1 RLFCCSGVVY
11 QAGCLAL
18 NPEIGVRILTP
29 EPVFGAVLTDCAW
42 GSFTGRL
49 TAGRLTLT
57 QQVGV
62 RIPARDPEIEE
73 WRSPASAPALGAGGR
88 RFESSLLDQFR
99 RVAQL
104 GQRTCLGRTGSV
116 VRIHSRRPV
125 RKREV
130 LWCSQAVRRPPVK
143 REIAGSSPAATPNF
157 AAGRSGSPGW
167 SHNPSLA
174 GSTPSSATQVR

>member
-1 RLFCCSGVVY
+1 M
-11 QAGCLAL
+11 
-18 NPEIGVRILTP
+18 
-29 EPVFGAVLTDCAW
+29 
-42 GSFTGRL
+42 
-49 TAGRLTLT
+49 
-57 QQVGV
+57 
-62 RIPARDPEIEE
+62 
-73 WRSPASAPALGAGGR
+73 GAGGR
-88 RFESSLLDQFR
+88 RFKSSLLDQFR

-125 RKREV
+125 CKRGV

-143 REIAGSSPAATPNF
+143 REIAGSSPAATANF

-174 GSTPSSATQVR
+174 GSTPASGTKVRGRSGRDEELRHRFSSGRGLVARASAFQADDASSILAVRSKLASVAYETFAGPESVFESPCSF

>member
-1 RLFCCSGVVY
+1 M
-11 QAGCLAL
+11 
-18 NPEIGVRILTP
+18 
-29 EPVFGAVLTDCAW
+29 
-42 GSFTGRL
+42 
-49 TAGRLTLT
+49 
-57 QQVGV
+57 
-62 RIPARDPEIEE
+62 
-73 WRSPASAPALGAGGR
+73 GAGGR
-88 RFESSLLDQFR
+88 RFKSSLLDQFR

-143 REIAGSSPAATPNF
+143 REIAGSSPAATANF

-174 GSTPSSATQVR
+174 GSTPASATRKHGVRVSGFGFAVSGGSVFPIVREPRGKTMRVWYMGCALVRQTRETCSSHVTRSRILGW